1 MKRFI
6 ALLLILLMALSPVT
20 ALAAGEDSIRHE
32 VTGDVSEFEVGEEV
46 GSGKMNEG
54 QTEATMGTDLY
65 LFVDPDTASY
75 ITFVVTDEQGKPLE
89 GAQIYIEYNG
99 KSELFGTT
107 DKDGKLST
115 YLFRDTEYGYTV
127 KKTGYETVR
136 GHFTATEETKTIR
149 VVMREYF
156 DLNIF
161 VVDGDKPVQG
171 VKVLL
176 DGYGSYTDK
185 DGKTTYER
193 TNGVYT
199 IEVITDDGR
208 RIVTQ
213 AVVNGDTDI
222 IIDISE
228 DDSIV
233 PGGRYTDRFLVYD
246 RNYDPEDYVLTKYL
260 FSADDLGAG
269 EEAEDYLAANP
280 NTIHIAAQP
289 DRRQNA
295 DGTDTDRTNPD
306 GTPLYSQRSLMPSGF
321 VLRGWEQQDFEDV
334 VFMNEEMGLRFPL
347 ASLHSGDM
355 MKVYAMVHALS
366 GGVKRQ
372 DIVTDAVKYAWKGM
386 EKAGIWTVQAW
397 DFDVDELDLS
407 AIRDFEFE
415 FAHEEEHKDCETLPD
430 ALFTNTLYEF
440 RLTPIL
446 SSELEKVITDGL
458 RNWDTMPK
466 DEIMLASWGYFQ
478 EELRRAKALGKITEE
493 EQNEL
498 YQWFV
503 DGRLSEDEID
513 ELREQLRRNQLSDET
528 LTLLLR
534 AAEDEKFY
542 RLSCWLHY
550 GSITVNITELMDGM
564 EIIRSADRLYEAEYE
579 HQLSLLKEGEEVDEE
594 ELSRRSEAALA
605 GNWRI
610 LRVDD
615 LYDRYGYR
623 DYEPGEATDLLTAA
637 LRRSLPYEDEDW
649 YAVLSGKR
657 FEQLTVDVRRDDVS
671 YQYRALPY
679 FRAEITPGETE
690 LVLKRAFLA
699 DSSLSALIGL
709 TTDE

>member
-127 KKTGYETVR
+127 KKTGYETVE
-136 GHFTATEETKTIR
+136 GSFTATEETKTIR

-176 DGYGSYTDK
+176 DGYGSYTD
-185 DGKTTYER
+185 DEGKTTYER

-260 FSADDLGAG
+260 FSEDDLGAE

-295 DGTDTDRTNPD
+295 DGTDTDITTDVD
-306 GTPLYSQRSLMPSGF
+306 GDTKKAYTDLFNDIAKS
-321 VLRGWEQQDFEDV
+321 VKTTEDFENGVLSYMEEYEITEDPTIANTVILEEDTDDEIINAVKGLKTNEATV
-334 VFMNEEMGLRFPL
+334 VEAEDG
-347 ASLHSGDM
+347 SGVYLVFKGNVDDYVDFFFNFADM
-355 MKVYAMVHALS
+355 M
-366 GGVKRQ
+366 G
-372 DIVTDAVKYAWKGM
+372 
-386 EKAGIWTVQAW
+386 
-397 DFDVDELDLS
+397 
-407 AIRDFEFE
+407 
-415 FAHEEEHKDCETLPD
+415 
-430 ALFTNTLYEF
+430 
-440 RLTPIL
+440 
-446 SSELEKVITDGL
+446 
-458 RNWDTMPK
+458 
-466 DEIMLASWGYFQ
+466 
-478 EELRRAKALGKITEE
+478 
-493 EQNEL
+493 
-498 YQWFV
+498 
-503 DGRLSEDEID
+503 
-513 ELREQLRRNQLSDET
+513 
-528 LTLLLR
+528 
-534 AAEDEKFY
+534 
-542 RLSCWLHY
+542 
-550 GSITVNITELMDGM
+550 
-564 EIIRSADRLYEAEYE
+564 
-579 HQLSLLKEGEEVDEE
+579 
-594 ELSRRSEAALA
+594 
-605 GNWRI
+605 
-610 LRVDD
+610 
-615 LYDRYGYR
+615 
-623 DYEPGEATDLLTAA
+623 
-637 LRRSLPYEDEDW
+637 
-649 YAVLSGKR
+649 
-657 FEQLTVDVRRDDVS
+657 
-671 YQYRALPY
+671 
-679 FRAEITPGETE
+679 GETE
-690 LVLKRAFLA
+690 EATTEEATTDTATEAVDTEATSDTAEETTDTETATTDTDVETEPEYKLNSVT
-699 DSSLSALIGL
+699 SGL
-709 TTDE
+709 TRDGLLYEYKDAEFKQYVEDLITKYQSEISINEKELAKYTAEMFVTTEE